1 MSARGL
7 LILLLGIGGILVA
20 MLVMRGTPDRGES
33 GGTIATREDGIDPGG
48 SKGPHTTHSEKD
60 TKARLRPP
68 SPVLTEEET
77 IDLLRSTIIERFVVD
92 DASWEDCVGMMN
104 QAIRKA
110 GIPEDHLHVE
120 IDARDRQQIGQFR
133 VRELRLHNAPLW
145 KLNQHLCGN
154 TKVRCRVGAGI
165 VSFCS
170 STTYFHEMQ
179 REDGKAPF
187 GQDDP
192 FSDSPQS
199 GTSSESEE
207 EDDPF
212 GP

>member
-1 MSARGL
+1 M
-7 LILLLGIGGILVA
+7 
-20 MLVMRGTPDRGES
+20 
-33 GGTIATREDGIDPGG
+33 ID
-48 SKGPHTTHSEKD
+48 SLH
-60 TKARLRPP
+60 
-68 SPVLTEEET
+68 
-77 IDLLRSTIIERFVVD
+77 STIIERFVID
-92 DASWEDCVGMMN
+92 DESWEDCVELLN
-104 QAIRKA
+104 KAIRKA
-110 GIPEDHLHVE
+110 GIPEDHLRVV
-120 IDARDRQQIGQFR
+120 IDARDLQEIGQLR
-133 VRELRLHNAPLW
+133 VRELRVHNAPITEVL
-145 KLNQHLCGN
+145 KFICGN

-170 STTYFHEMQ
+170 STTYLHEMQ

-199 GTSSESEE
+199 GTPSESEE